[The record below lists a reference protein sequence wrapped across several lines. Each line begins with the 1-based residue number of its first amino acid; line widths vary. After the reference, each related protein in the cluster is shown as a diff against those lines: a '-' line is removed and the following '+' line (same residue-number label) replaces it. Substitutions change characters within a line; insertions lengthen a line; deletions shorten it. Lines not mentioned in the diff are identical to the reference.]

1 MPSQT
6 ATVAISNQK
15 GGVSK
20 TTLSINVAGALSTTG
35 YETLLIDLDPQG
47 YLTNGVGL
55 EEEYTADSPTLYD
68 ALQSPTEYDLASIA
82 VSHPEFDV
90 VPANIDMFSL
100 EQELV
105 SAMQGRLRLQMLL
118 EDFTAYDAVIIDCP
132 PSLGLLTDN
141 ALLGAGDLLI
151 PAEAED
157 TSIRAL
163 DILFK
168 QIDTLEENFDATIQ
182 ERGIVVSNV
191 DYPLDNDQK
200 EMLQWFDDNFADYIP
215 VFEIRRRAAIKRAY
229 NHGVSV
235 FEYGE
240 DCDQIPELE
249 RIADYLGTELMGG
262 KR

>member
-1 MPSQT
+1 MAQP
-6 ATVAISNQK
+6 VAISNQK

-20 TTLSINVAGALSTTG
+20 TTLSINTAGALAAAG
-35 YETLLIDLDPQG
+35 RDVLLIDLDPQG

-55 EEEYTADSPTLYD
+55 EDAYTDASPTLYE
-68 ALQSPTEYDLASIA
+68 ALLDPKDHDLANLA
-82 VSHPEFDV
+82 RDHPEFDV
-90 VPANIDMFSL
+90 VPAHVDMFQM

-105 SAMQGRLRLQMLL
+105 SAMQGRLRLSSLFSASTL
-118 EDFTAYDAVIIDCP
+118 DAYDDVVIDCP

-141 ALLGAGDLLI
+141 ALLAAGNLLI

-168 QIDTLEENFDATIQ
+168 QIDTLEDNFDVTIQ
-182 ERGIVVSNV
+182 EQGIVVSNV

-200 EMLQWFDDNFADYIP
+200 EMLQWFDDNFGGYVP

-235 FEYGE
+235 FRHDEE
-240 DCDQIPELE
+240 CDQIAELQK
-249 RIADYLGTELMGG
+249 IADHLISLEGVNHG
-262 KR
+262 